1 MKITVNINRI
11 KEFCGHRDISYLGL
25 FGSQVRGDSRRNS
38 DLDVLIDFKE
48 TKSFFEL
55 ARVQEALEKIFNKK
69 VDLVLKSN
77 IKSSLK
83 PYIFND
89 LTTIYEKR

>member
-1 MKITVNINRI
+1 
-11 KEFCGHRDISYLGL
+11 
-25 FGSQVRGDSRRNS
+25 
-38 DLDVLIDFKE
+38 LIDFKE